1 MPSLPAGVSSA
12 MARFEIRAFSG
23 RRNIRPE
30 SSDLEVVQDT
40 LYLHEAHGQQV
51 VNKYRK
57 ELHPELFGR
66 LSQVRIRND
75 LTRRRSSR
83 GSIRKSSI
91 TLASGVVGNRIFS
104 GRQVPQAA
112 DEPSPQV
119 AGALRRGPRRIAGRA
134 FTCEIQGYVA
144 LARRLA
150 LEVRVVA
157 EHDLLARRDVPRRA
171 DGRRI
176 SGRALDEI
184 TVPFAMRREAKAPQP
199 LPLPLLPPLRW
210 AGEGM
215 RTNGASL
222 GTGRVW

>member
-12 MARFEIRAFSG
+12 MARFEIQAFSG
-23 RRNIRPE
+23 RRNIRPMAWMPGRSRPTSK
-30 SSDLEVVQDT
+30 SSRIPSTSMRRMASRL
-40 LYLHEAHGQQV
+40 
-51 VNKYRK
+51 

-75 LTRRRSSR
+75 LTQRRSSR

-91 TLASGVVGNRIFS
+91 TLANGVVGNRIFS

-119 AGALRRGPRRIAGRA
+119 AGALRRGPGRKAGRA

-144 LARRLA
+144 FARRLA
-150 LEVRVVA
+150 LEVRFVA
-157 EHDLLARRDVPRRA
+157 ERDLLARRDVPRRA

-176 SGRALDEI
+176 SGRVQHDGYRGVRDARVVE
-184 TVPFAMRREAKAPQP
+184 
-199 LPLPLLPPLRW
+199 PLR
-210 AGEGM
+210 
-215 RTNGASL
+215 AS
-222 GTGRVW
+222 